1 MMLGPVTWIDR
12 SLDHVRLPTPL
23 DPTAAFAKD
32 WLHLNLFDHAS
43 GTVGLIN
50 ASMHG
55 DPSTATAIAVG
66 SALFHHPRV
75 GWFGGADVQDA
86 GSAYVDLAG
95 FGLRSVGFVFTEDGG
110 VAVSVARPGIE
121 ASLTAHPVERAIIV
135 EERLPFGP
143 GWISW
148 RAVPRLVVEGRLQL
162 LGHDHHL
169 SRFSAYHDHNW
180 GRWRWGDD
188 AGWEWGAFLAEPPGP
203 AFVWSRPTNRA
214 HTTGAS
220 LLSIH
225 SDGRERRFSGP
236 ALRVERRGRWT
247 GEVNR
252 VPGATAA
259 LRADRRLPFLPERV
273 VVSFDDGRDHG
284 RISFDVAG
292 AAQIVCAEPAA
303 PGIGFIHELCGAG
316 TWTASLG
323 GAHAEGAVL
332 GVAEHAD

>member
-1 MMLGPVTWIDR
+1 MILGPATWIDR
-12 SLDHVRLPTPL
+12 SLDHVRLPMRL

-43 GTVGLIN
+43 GAVGLIN

-55 DPSTATAIAVG
+55 DPSTATAIVVG
-66 SALFHHPRV
+66 SALFHHPRA

-86 GSAYVDLAG
+86 ASAYVDLAG
-95 FGLRSVGFVFTEDGG
+95 FGLRSVGLVFTEDGG

-148 RAVPRLVVEGRLQL
+148 RAVPGSVVEGRLQL
-162 LGHDHHL
+162 
-169 SRFSAYHDHNW
+169 SATTTTSH
-180 GRWRWGDD
+180 GSPQITTTIG
-188 AGWEWGAFLAEPPGP
+188 AGGAGATTPGGNRAP
-203 AFVWSRPTNRA
+203 FGQAARPGLRLVAPTNRA

-236 ALRVERRGRWT
+236 ALRVERRGRWN
-247 GEVNR
+247 GDVNR

-259 LRADRRLPFLPERV
+259 LRADV
-273 VVSFDDGRDHG
+273 VPVPSRP
-284 RISFDVAG
+284 R
-292 AAQIVCAEPAA
+292 
-303 PGIGFIHELCGAG
+303 
-316 TWTASLG
+316 G
-323 GAHAEGAVL
+323 GQL
-332 GVAEHAD
+332 R